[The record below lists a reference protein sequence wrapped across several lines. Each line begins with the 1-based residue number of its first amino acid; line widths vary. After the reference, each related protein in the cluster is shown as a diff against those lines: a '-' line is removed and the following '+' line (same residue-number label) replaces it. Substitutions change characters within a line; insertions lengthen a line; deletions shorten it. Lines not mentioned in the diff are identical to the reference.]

1 MTAKMKPLQKSLSF
15 YIIRPMYFRTFDEVT
30 LYLDSFSYTDKSLAP
45 GILRGA
51 RPERMIA
58 LLERLGNPE
67 KSFRCVHLAGSKGK
81 GSTAL
86 YISVILRAAGYRTGL
101 YLSPH
106 LIDYRER
113 FTLAGE
119 FFPDEFLIA
128 TAEKLKSMMDGFRLE
143 GMGSENPST
152 FEMYTAY
159 AYLLFR
165 EAGCQYAVI
174 ETGIGGR
181 LDATNTIDSFAELL
195 LPVELEHTNLLGDTI
210 EKIAI
215 EKSKIIKRSS
225 SVFCGFQKSEA
236 MEVFRKEADEMA
248 ASFYSLAREIGSIST
263 ETTEEGEVAE
273 ICFAD
278 GDEYDLVL
286 SMRGE
291 VQAQNAALA
300 LLFARKLGF
309 MNGEA
314 TLRAIEEAHLPGRF
328 DLFTFRGCHIVTDVA
343 HTKVS
348 MEHTVSSF
356 LALYPEGKKVCIFA
370 CTEGKD
376 TEHMLASILPAFPCV
391 IISRPGTFKKSNPQA
406 ILALALEM
414 GENNRISLHEDAAQA
429 LECAVAEA
437 GEGGAILIAGS
448 FYLSS
453 VFEELLD
460 GDKRK

>member
-1 MTAKMKPLQKSLSF
+1 MQNSLGF
-15 YIIRPMYFRTFDEVT
+15 YIIRPMRFGTFDEVT
-30 LYLDSFSYTDKSLAP
+30 EYLDSFSYTDKSLAP
-45 GILRGA
+45 GILREA
-51 RPERMIA
+51 RPERMIR

-67 KSFRCVHLAGSKGK
+67 KSYRCVHLAGSKGK

-86 YISVILRAAGYRTGL
+86 YVSVILKAAGYRTGL

-119 FFPDEFLIA
+119 FFPDELMLR
-128 TAEKLKSMMDGFRLE
+128 TAHILADRMEGFRLE
-143 GMGSENPST
+143 GMGSEQPST

-165 EAGCQYAVI
+165 EAGCEYAVI

-210 EKIAI
+210 GKIAV

-225 SVFCGFQKSEA
+225 AVFCGFQKSEA

-248 ASFYSLAREIGSIST
+248 ATFYSLAKEISSLST
-263 ETTEEGEVAE
+263 ETTSKGESAS
-273 ICFAD
+273 ICFSD
-278 GDEYDLVL
+278 GERYDLTL

-309 MNGEA
+309 MNGEK
-314 TLRAIEEAHLPGRF
+314 TLRAIEAARLPGRF
-328 DLFTFRGCHIVTDVA
+328 DEFTYKGCHVIADVA

-356 LALYPEGKKVCIFA
+356 LALFRSSRRACIFA

-376 TEHMLASILPAFPCV
+376 TEHMLSSILPAFPAV
-391 IISRPGTFKKSNPQA
+391 IISRPGTFKKSNPEA
-406 ILALALEM
+406 ILAMAQKM
-414 GENNRISLHEDAAQA
+414 GENNRISLHEDAAEA
-429 LECAVAEA
+429 LECAAAEA

-453 VFEELLD
+453 VFEELLN
-460 GDKRK
+460 GNQCK